1 MSQGNMS
8 LSSVIDLVSQEKGI
22 DRSVLVEAT
31 EQAILTAAK
40 RTFGPD
46 RELEARYNE
55 ESGAVSLGD
64 S

>member
-31 EQAILTAAK
+31 EQESLT
-40 RTFGPD
+40 TSGPKTMP
-46 RELEARYNE
+46 
-55 ESGAVSLGD
+55 VVIGD
-64 S
+64 VALIGDAWSRS